1 MPCFE
6 DDLHATPQTE
16 ELEQER
22 KGGKESGNK
31 RLGKGGKKKKTTR
44 KQPLFNPIIAS
55 RACHSRPVLDL
66 LADFYRKMTAR
77 YSTKM
82 TSTVQ
87 IGRLSGRYQ
96 GNSHQSRSSCCA
108 LLIYA

>member
-31 RLGKGGKKKKTTR
+31 RLGKGGKKKKR
-44 KQPLFNPIIAS
+44 RGNNPSSIQSLHHELAIA
-55 RACHSRPVLDL
+55 
-66 LADFYRKMTAR
+66 AR
-77 YSTKM
+77 SW
-82 TSTVQ
+82 Q
-87 IGRLSGRYQ
+87 ISIGK
-96 GNSHQSRSSCCA
+96 
-108 LLIYA
+108 